1 MHECCDTYASFVFQA
16 ARNDDDKSKKLL
28 SADSDGKANFAMLFE
43 KVTATVCHVV
53 YASCM
58 ALC

>member
-1 MHECCDTYASFVFQA
+1 MHECFDTYASFVFQS
-16 ARNDDDKSKKLL
+16 ARNDDDYSKKLL
-28 SADSDGKANFAMLFE
+28 CADSDGKVDFAMLFAL
-43 KVTATVCHVV
+43 VTATVCHVV